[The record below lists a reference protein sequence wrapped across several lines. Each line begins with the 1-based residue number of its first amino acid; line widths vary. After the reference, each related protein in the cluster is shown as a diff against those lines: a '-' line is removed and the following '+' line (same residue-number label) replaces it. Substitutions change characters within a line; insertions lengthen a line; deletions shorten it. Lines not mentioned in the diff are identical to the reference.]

1 MQIKRIEFLEEIRD
15 VNNDNIDVLVENETG
30 YNYIVTVGTP
40 QDLLEEMKQEKMN
53 FVRPGTPMIIVK
65 KLTEEIIME
74 AIQAYAEYEVFW
86 LKLQHFA
93 IEIDISILNKMEA
106 EHREELELDDLDGL
120 DSSSQNPFTGIF
132 RPLIRHL
139 NYTAKL
145 VLRRPHKPSKS
156 LSGSFMN

>member
-1 MQIKRIEFLEEIRD
+1 MQIKRIEFLEEIKD

-40 QDLLEEMKQEKMN
+40 QDLLEEMKQEKTN

-65 KLTEEIIME
+65 SLTEEIILE
-74 AIQAYAEYEVFW
+74 AIQAYAEDEGFW

-106 EHREELELDDLDGL
+106 EHRKELELDDLDGL
-120 DSSSQNPFTGIF
+120 D
-132 RPLIRHL
+132 
-139 NYTAKL
+139 
-145 VLRRPHKPSKS
+145 
-156 LSGSFMN
+156 